1 MDKDIEESGDIL
13 SIDEHRN
20 VLLDCSLKTQPLS
33 EEVLEAI
40 IGGFEYACK
49 AGPLCGE
56 PVRHLKVNLIDL
68 QLSENFNSTEVM
80 RGIGKAI
87 FASFLTA
94 NPVLLEPIY
103 KIIIT
108 VASELSG
115 ESSRILASKRGK
127 VSCFDQK
134 GLLTVI
140 TGYIPVAET
149 FGFSKELR
157 SATSGRAFWQSLFD
171 HWEKMPLKLAA
182 EVITELRQRKGL
194 HRKYQKLKN
203 SWRTT
208 TMRLDVPFD
217 LDFSLC
223 CGQVFRWKKIDDWW

>member
-1 MDKDIEESGDIL
+1 
-13 SIDEHRN
+13 
-20 VLLDCSLKTQPLS
+20 
-33 EEVLEAI
+33 LEAI
-40 IGGFEYACK
+40 IGGFEFACK

-56 PVRHLKVNLIDL
+56 PVRHLEVDLKDL

-94 NPVLLEPIY
+94 QPVLLEPVY
-103 KIIIT
+103 KIIVT
-108 VASELSG
+108 VASELAS
-115 ESSRILASKRGK
+115 ETSRILTSKRGK

-157 SATSGRAFWQSLFD
+157 SATSGKAFWQSLFD
-171 HWEKMPLKLAA
+171 HWEKLPPKLTT
-182 EVITELRQRKGL
+182 EVIIELRRRKGL
-194 HRKYQKLKN
+194 TPEIPKPEKFMENDNHAA
-203 SWRTT
+203 
-208 TMRLDVPFD
+208 
-217 LDFSLC
+217 
-223 CGQVFRWKKIDDWW
+223 